1 MEKTLYALSAAFQK
15 RKSETALTATAFL
28 CVFVCVCVL
37 FASSASFFRLRA
49 CKESSAERVYC
60 IKQSELCR
68 KAVLLFA
75 FKLLT

>member
-1 MEKTLYALSAAFQK
+1 MRFDVRFDVHFRFRLL
-15 RKSETALTATAFL
+15 RLL
-28 CVFVCVCVL
+28 R
-37 FASSASFFRLRA
+37 FFRLRA